1 MLAELFLAALAV
13 ALLTALRSWRQVGFR
28 ALPVAWVAIVNIS
41 RMRFEEFVLFLALA
55 CIIGFVEEVF
65 FRGLILQALAPM
77 GLWRAAIL
85 SSIVFARCTC

>member
-1 MLAELFLAALAV
+1 MRELLAELFLAALAV

-55 CIIGFVEEVF
+55 CIM
-65 FRGLILQALAPM
+65 QALAPM